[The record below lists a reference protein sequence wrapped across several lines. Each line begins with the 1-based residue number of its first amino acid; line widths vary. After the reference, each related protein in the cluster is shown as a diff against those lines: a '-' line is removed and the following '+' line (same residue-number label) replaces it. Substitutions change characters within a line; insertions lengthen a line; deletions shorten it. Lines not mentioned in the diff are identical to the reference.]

1 MRIAPGANTIVTK
14 PSPVK
19 VFTLRVSAP
28 LFGNAAPRKILEIN
42 QQTGEIK
49 RTGEYPIVEVSNPK
63 PKLPPP
69 VGVLVPSVENDD
81 NNISNEPADVTKHET
96 ERSVYLDSSHDKI
109 VAGSWSV
116 IDTSGVKAAF
126 DDEQVK
132 EEEVNFT

>member
-1 MRIAPGANTIVTK
+1 M
-14 PSPVK
+14 
-19 VFTLRVSAP
+19 
-28 LFGNAAPRKILEIN
+28 
-42 QQTGEIK
+42 
-49 RTGEYPIVEVSNPK
+49 
-63 PKLPPP
+63 
-69 VGVLVPSVENDD
+69 
-81 NNISNEPADVTKHET
+81 TKHET